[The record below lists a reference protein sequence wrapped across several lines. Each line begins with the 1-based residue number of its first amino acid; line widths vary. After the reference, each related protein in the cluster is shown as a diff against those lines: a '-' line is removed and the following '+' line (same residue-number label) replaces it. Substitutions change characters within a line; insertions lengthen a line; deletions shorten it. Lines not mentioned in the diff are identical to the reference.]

1 MRAEKPIPMVTLR
14 DFDRPMKDYW
24 GNTIPRPVRVGK
36 MGKSLEQLAYS
47 RPEGLHFLRALES
60 SAGFRRGE
68 KVQRLA
74 VTLYQEGL
82 FQWVL
87 QVQATAG
94 KQRRNL
100 CLTVSK
106 DAVKFARIARREH
119 GILTTLAARNPKAV
133 VSVLQGGDIPLV
145 EDRYQG
151 SLYGYFSHFL
161 TGYTELGIDERHRFF
176 LVGQEEATR
185 LSKSECED
193 VRARM
198 VESLASLFDPKT
210 GSALT
215 EVEVNSGDFMG
226 RNDRG
231 AVEVKLIAAR
241 NLRSGFSPGGFLKH
255 LFNPMGQH
263 AEQPFFIIPS
273 RIGHLANALTNG
285 LAVPLGSRDEAR
297 VFLLQA
303 VRQARRKKLEI
314 LHPEITWASLDEKL
328 KSQEE
333 TKTQGL
339 SSI

>member
-1 MRAEKPIPMVTLR
+1 MRPEKPIPMVTLR
-14 DFDRPMKDYW
+14 EFDRAMKDYW

-47 RPEGLHFLRALES
+47 RPETLPFLRALEG

-87 QVQATAG
+87 QIQATAG

-119 GILTTLAARNPKAV
+119 GILQTLAQRNPQAV
-133 VSVLQGGDIPLV
+133 VAVLQGADIPLV

-151 SLYGYFSHFL
+151 ALYGYFSHFL
-161 TGYTELGIDERHRFF
+161 TGFTELGIDERHRFF

-198 VESLASLFDPKT
+198 VEALASLFDPKT

-231 AVEVKLIAAR
+231 AVEVRLIAAR
-241 NLRSGFSPGGFLKH
+241 NLRSGFSPAGFLKH
-255 LFNPMGQH
+255 LLNPMGAN
-263 AEQPFFIIPS
+263 AEKPFFIVPS
-273 RIGHLANALTNG
+273 RVGQLVNALTVG
-285 LAVPLGSRDEAR
+285 LAVPLGSREEAR
-297 VFLLQA
+297 AFLQQA

-314 LHPEITWASLDEKL
+314 LHPEITWADLDEKL
-328 KSQEE
+328 K
-333 TKTQGL
+333 TTPPTP
-339 SSI
+339 